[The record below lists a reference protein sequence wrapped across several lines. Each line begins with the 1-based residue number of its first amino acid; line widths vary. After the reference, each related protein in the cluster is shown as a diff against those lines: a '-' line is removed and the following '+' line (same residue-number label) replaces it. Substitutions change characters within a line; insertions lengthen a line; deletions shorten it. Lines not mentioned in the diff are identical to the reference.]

1 MNRSKRCGGRLQK
14 MTEHSHLLVELT
26 RDKKAT
32 VEAIAH
38 RRGVSVQELMDKL
51 LDQFVATEE
60 NAVPSLHKVVAALRA
75 HEDELRKRGIRQLYV
90 FGSVARGSA
99 QPSSDIDILVD
110 FEPTVR
116 VSLVT
121 LGSLTAYL
129 TAVLGHA
136 VDVGD
141 RASFRPEI
149 LNSIDQDAVAVFR

>member
-1 MNRSKRCGGRLQK
+1 MAEQSC
-14 MTEHSHLLVELT
+14 LLVELT
-26 RDKKAT
+26 EDKKAA

-38 RRGVSVQELMDKL
+38 RRGVSVQELMDNL
-51 LDQFVATEE
+51 LDQLVATEE
-60 NAVPSLHKVVAALRA
+60 NAVPSLLKTVAALRA

-129 TAVLGHA
+129 TAVLGRA
-136 VDVGD
+136 VDIGD
-141 RASFRPEI
+141 RDSFRPEI
-149 LNSIDQDAVAVFR
+149 LSRIDQDAVAVFPILPAGSE